1 MRVFFKDPYS
11 YVEEPGDDLPTV
23 AAIKRIK
30 LMMNPQVS
38 EMIQQFDDDIADDP
52 DQVESIN
59 FSDETFE
66 LDTVMDL
73 KNGILPTNES
83 NGHSIDLATKE
94 TKKRPPPPLISI
106 SDISNFED
114 HTGTTPGP
122 FVL

>member
-1 MRVFFKDPYS
+1 
-11 YVEEPGDDLPTV
+11 
-23 AAIKRIK
+23 
-30 LMMNPQVS
+30 
-38 EMIQQFDDDIADDP
+38 MIQQFDDDIADDP

-73 KNGILPTNES
+73 KNGILPTNEV
-83 NGHSIDLATKE
+83 NGHSVDLVTKE

-114 HTGTTPGP
+114 QSPNASEETKFNFGTLEPQERMEDLSPGKRRKTEGQFAP
-122 FVL
+122 LISAR